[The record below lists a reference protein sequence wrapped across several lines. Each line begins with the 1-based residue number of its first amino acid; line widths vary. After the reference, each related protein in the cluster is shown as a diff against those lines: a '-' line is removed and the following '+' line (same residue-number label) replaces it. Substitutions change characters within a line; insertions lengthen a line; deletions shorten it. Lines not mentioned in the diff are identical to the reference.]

1 MSPTS
6 SRGLP
11 TIDIS
16 LGLWQDR
23 PPREVTTTARL
34 ADKLGFGRVWVGEM
48 ATYDAFA
55 LATSVGA
62 GFEHSE
68 LVVGPLAVTVRDP
81 AMIAIGAASVA
92 DLTGRHVS
100 IALGTS
106 STVVVEKWHGRSRSG
121 AARALA
127 ESARGVRALMDG
139 ERGEVA
145 GTVMRTSGYRLRLQ
159 PPGGRLIVAAFGDK
173 ALRAAVELGDEL
185 VLNLVSPE
193 QAGRLI
199 TRCKEIAAELE
210 TGMPFVSVWAPAA
223 VAENGPSQVSIDQLR
238 RGLVPYLA
246 APGYSDM
253 FVRAGFADVIEA
265 ARAGAAPRELLSQV
279 SDAMVATVGIVGT
292 PADAREQLEAYR
304 AAGVDSVVAVPSS
317 TDSDPAGKV
326 TMELLAEMA

>member
-1 MSPTS
+1 MN
-6 SRGLP
+6 
-11 TIDIS
+11 
-16 LGLWQDR
+16 
-23 PPREVTTTARL
+23 
-34 ADKLGFGRVWVGEM
+34 
-48 ATYDAFA
+48 
-55 LATSVGA
+55 
-62 GFEHSE
+62 
-68 LVVGPLAVTVRDP
+68 
-81 AMIAIGAASVA
+81 
-92 DLTGRHVS
+92 
-100 IALGTS
+100 
-106 STVVVEKWHGRSRSG
+106 
-121 AARALA
+121 
-127 ESARGVRALMDG
+127 G

-185 VLNLVSPE
+185 VLNLVSAE

-199 TRCKEIAAELE
+199 TRCKEIAAETE
-210 TGMPFVSVWAPAA
+210 TVMPQVSVWAPAA
-223 VAENGPSQVSIDQLR
+223 VATEGPTQMSIDQLR